1 MSTTDFKA
9 LDHAAHLKKQLRR
22 LCATKEAYQE
32 FTDKILFFT
41 SDGAS
46 DEQLL
51 PRLCKEKG
59 ILRRL
64 RAVFRCKGHAGNT
77 VIKNPCHADPVYLE
91 LLEQLIV
98 GFASGDGGTCPG
110 GLGRAICNSLRMQ
123 GQFTKAQVRAMK
135 DLADLIGE
143 HISFDKEFTNMSW
156 APARWD
162 SILHVL
168 QRLLILLPQ
177 LLLCLAAEAA
187 DPESPAKHWA
197 EDRLKLFTFA
207 NIVHLGLLA
216 EAISAGSDFVHSACK
231 DGGSVATVGRRAR
244 EFRARLDDLFA
255 IKDGS
260 KVPLVFQ
267 QCYNKGFLYM
277 ALRAIKDTK
286 IVKYSNKAHVI
297 GWPGDAQEICQPLGR
312 MQNYVNLVKQGLEA
326 EIDADV
332 AIAFEPFD
340 LAGWAGRDDTAL
352 PQTFAPLGQMF
363 AVTAATLVTAYI
375 AVRPAAERARAAGRK
390 EVHAYWCHAMLIY
403 PTSAKMYPAFAR
415 AVHSLNCIF
424 DATGVLEQHFS
435 FAEMCRTAR
444 QAHVRPAI
452 TENVVKI
459 RIDGPAP
466 DSLCCKDSVPSPFLE
481 NAMARFVRW
490 FRPARVRDR
499 AGCEHVPKRDAGTK
513 RGHTG
518 KRTFAKLLTERAD
531 QLATLRADAQRAS
544 DPVFGTG
551 SFSAVTAERM
561 REQVDIA
568 AKASWTAAQTK
579 LHNKFEQDAKRR
591 RIAQTLDALPIGQPA
606 RLAKLAE
613 MKRKR
618 DASAVARSAACV
630 FGASALGL
638 PSFTAQDKGLAIFI
652 QSAPGVPGERER
664 NLAAMIRDVAAVA
677 IVGGAFRVVHK
688 LCDIY
693 LGVRLPDVGHC
704 RHPATSD
711 ARRRPALRPRSCCSF
726 RRGVAYR
733 RVLDTNVPRDW
744 SLHETAFTLC
754 SCHGRTGG
762 DCRARQLPR
771 QSPRS

>member
-1 MSTTDFKA
+1 
-9 LDHAAHLKKQLRR
+9 
-22 LCATKEAYQE
+22 
-32 FTDKILFFT
+32 
-41 SDGAS
+41 
-46 DEQLL
+46 
-51 PRLCKEKG
+51 
-59 ILRRL
+59 
-64 RAVFRCKGHAGNT
+64 
-77 VIKNPCHADPVYLE
+77 
-91 LLEQLIV
+91 
-98 GFASGDGGTCPG
+98 
-110 GLGRAICNSLRMQ
+110 
-123 GQFTKAQVRAMK
+123 
-135 DLADLIGE
+135 
-143 HISFDKEFTNMSW
+143 
-156 APARWD
+156 
-162 SILHVL
+162 
-168 QRLLILLPQ
+168 
-177 LLLCLAAEAA
+177 
-187 DPESPAKHWA
+187 
-197 EDRLKLFTFA
+197 
-207 NIVHLGLLA
+207 
-216 EAISAGSDFVHSACK
+216 
-231 DGGSVATVGRRAR
+231 
-244 EFRARLDDLFA
+244 
-255 IKDGS
+255 
-260 KVPLVFQ
+260 
-267 QCYNKGFLYM
+267 M
-277 ALRAIKDTK
+277 ALRAIKDTT
-286 IVKYSNKAHVI
+286 IVKYCNKAHVI

-312 MQNYVNLVKQGLEA
+312 MQNYIKLVKQGLEA

-352 PQTFAPLGQMF
+352 PQTFAPLGQIF

-403 PTSAKMYPAFAR
+403 PAFAKMYPALAR

-452 TENVVKI
+452 IENVVKI

-677 IVGGAFRVVHK
+677 IVGGAFRVVQK

-693 LGVRLPDVGHC
+693 LVGVR
-704 RHPATSD
+704 
-711 ARRRPALRPRSCCSF
+711 
-726 RRGVAYR
+726 
-733 RVLDTNVPRDW
+733 
-744 SLHETAFTLC
+744 
-754 SCHGRTGG
+754 
-762 DCRARQLPR
+762 
-771 QSPRS
+771 